1 MEHHTQQFLK
11 PAVDDEIDADNGDFN
26 FISFHRIPIPPS
38 FSVVSVICVLS
49 ISSYTAESGAGLQ
62 TVRNTSCLGGRG
74 WAAADDLRRV
84 SFLSVLSSNQQPLL

>member
-74 WAAADDLRRV
+74 
-84 SFLSVLSSNQQPLL
+84 